1 MAAVIH
7 LFGFDAS
14 TCEDKKFLSVLSRV
28 KAVAAGKKQYES
40 LRRQLPQL
48 SLPPCIP
55 VVPVA
60 SCFHVMEETLQQGD
74 VMVLASGDP
83 LFFGIGRR
91 ILESFARHDIEIVPA
106 VSSMQLAFARFKIPW
121 DDARFVSLHG
131 RSRENLASQLLGC
144 PKALLLT
151 DPTNSPNVIAES
163 LLAEWGSA
171 AADEI
176 RCHVGEKLGTTEERL
191 FCGTLEETAE
201 TEFSGPN
208 VLILVN
214 PACRKSSFPAPRFGL
229 SEGEIC
235 HSRGLITKNEVRA
248 AVIHALRPED
258 GDVVWD
264 VGAGSGSV
272 GLEIARLL
280 HGVSVFS
287 IEKEEEQWCNIEEN
301 REKFAAWN
309 MTLVRGAAPDALH
322 GLRAPDRVFVG
333 GSGGNLRAILEYC
346 AARLKDAGVIVV
358 NAVIEKTA
366 TLAPQVLHEQGFD
379 IEIKEMA
386 VTRYSYPE
394 GLQQQFNPI
403 KIIVATRAD
412 RGDQR

>member
-1 MAAVIH
+1 MSTVIH
-7 LFGFDAS
+7 LFGFDSS
-14 TCEDKKFLSVLSRV
+14 TCEDKTFLSALSRV
-28 KAVAAGKKQYES
+28 KAVVAGKKQYDR

-55 VVPVA
+55 VVPIA
-60 SCFHVMEETLQQGD
+60 SCFLVMEDTLRQGD

-91 ILESFARHDIEIVPA
+91 ILENFARYDIEIVPA

-121 DDARFVSLHG
+121 DDARFISLHG

-144 PKALLLT
+144 PKVLFLT
-151 DPTNSPNVIAES
+151 DPTNSPDVIAES

-171 AADEI
+171 VTGKI

-201 TEFSGPN
+201 TGFSGPN
-208 VLILVN
+208 VLILIN
-214 PACRKSSFPAPRFGL
+214 PAGRKSSLSGSRFGL
-229 SEGEIC
+229 REEEIF

-248 AVIHALRPED
+248 AVIHALRPWD
-258 GDVVWD
+258 GDVIWD

-280 HGVSVFS
+280 SGVSVFS
-287 IEKEEEQWCNIEEN
+287 IEKEEEQWRNIVGN

-309 MTLVRGAAPDALH
+309 MTLVKGAAPDALH

-333 GSGGNLRAILEYC
+333 GSGGNLRSILEYC
-346 AARLKDAGVIVV
+346 AENLQDAGVIVV

-366 TLAPQVLHEQGFD
+366 TLAPQVLHEQGFN
-379 IEIKEMA
+379 IEIKEIA
-386 VTRYSYPE
+386 VSRYSYPE

-412 RGDQR
+412 